1 MEESSRKLLIVEDD
15 PGLRSQLRWCFD
27 GYDVLLAENR
37 EAALAEVRRCMP
49 PIVLLDL
56 GLPPDPANASEG
68 LKALEHIRALA
79 PEAKVI
85 VVTGNDERK
94 NALQA
99 IAMGAYDFYQKP
111 VDADVL
117 RLIVDR
123 AYSLYALEQENRE
136 LLARQATTPLRGV
149 IAASPEMLRICRH
162 IEKIAPTTANVL
174 LLGESGTGKELLT
187 RALHELSPRAKGAF
201 VAINCAAIPDA
212 LLESELFGHEKG
224 AFTGAV
230 KQNRGKI
237 EYASGGTL
245 MLDEVGDLPLS
256 LQAKLLRFLQ
266 ERVIERIGGR
276 EPIPVDVRIVCATH
290 RDLSAL
296 IAEGQF
302 REDLYYRISEITVRI
317 PALRE
322 REGDVLLIA
331 RALLNNLGRTLG
343 KTRMH
348 FGLDTMRALEI
359 YQWPG
364 NVRELENRLKRAVI
378 MTESEQI
385 TAQDLEL
392 ELESGEIAANL
403 FDLRQA
409 RDQAE
414 RRAIQQALQYTEHN
428 LSRAAD
434 LLGITRP
441 TLYSLLS
448 KHQLKA
454 LKPDQA

>member
-1 MEESSRKLLIVEDD
+1 
-15 PGLRSQLRWCFD
+15 
-27 GYDVLLAENR
+27 
-37 EAALAEVRRCMP
+37 
-49 PIVLLDL
+49 
-56 GLPPDPANASEG
+56 
-68 LKALEHIRALA
+68 
-79 PEAKVI
+79 
-85 VVTGNDERK
+85 
-94 NALQA
+94 
-99 IAMGAYDFYQKP
+99 
-111 VDADVL
+111 VL

-123 AYSLYALEQENRE
+123 AYSLYVLEQENRE

-348 FGLDTMRALEI
+348 FGLDTMRALET

-364 NVRELENRLKRAVI
+364 
-378 MTESEQI
+378 M
-385 TAQDLEL
+385 
-392 ELESGEIAANL
+392 SGSWKIASSG
-403 FDLRQA
+403 R
-409 RDQAE
+409 
-414 RRAIQQALQYTEHN
+414 
-428 LSRAAD
+428 
-434 LLGITRP
+434 
-441 TLYSLLS
+441 
-448 KHQLKA
+448 
-454 LKPDQA
+454 

>member
-1 MEESSRKLLIVEDD
+1 MEQSSRKLLIVEDD
-15 PGLRSQLRWCFD
+15 PGLRSQMRWCFD
-27 GYDVLLAENR
+27 GYDVLLAEDCVT
-37 EAALAEVRRCMP
+37 ALAEVRQHTP

-68 LKALEHIRALA
+68 LKALEQIRSLA
-79 PEAKVI
+79 PETKII

-117 RLIVDR
+117 QLIVGR
-123 AYSLYALEQENRE
+123 AYNLYTLEQENRE

-149 IAASPEMLRICRH
+149 IAASPEMLRICRN
-162 IEKIAPTTANVL
+162 IEKIAPTNANVL
-174 LLGESGTGKELLT
+174 LLGESGTGKELLA
-187 RALHELSPRAKGAF
+187 RALHELSPRVHGAF

-237 EYASGGTL
+237 EYANGGTL

-276 EPIPVDVRIVCATH
+276 EPIPVDVRVVCATH

-331 RALLNNLGRTLG
+331 RVLLNTLGRTLG
-343 KTRMH
+343 KTRLN
-348 FGLDTMRALEI
+348 FGLDTVQALET

-378 MTESEQI
+378 MSESEQI
-385 TAQDLEL
+385 TVRDLEL
-392 ELESGEIAANL
+392 EPEPESGEAAVNP

-414 RRAIQQALQYTEHN
+414 RRAIQQALQYTERN
-428 LSRAAD
+428 LSRTAD

-441 TLYSLLS
+441 TLYSLLN
-448 KHQLKA
+448 KYHLKA
-454 LKPDQA
+454 

>member
-15 PGLRSQLRWCFD
+15 PGLRSQMRWCFD
-27 GYDVLLAENR
+27 GYDVLLAADR
-37 EAALAEVRRCMP
+37 ESALDEVRRWTP

-68 LKALEHIRALA
+68 LKALEQIRTLA
-79 PEAKVI
+79 PEIKVI

-111 VDADVL
+111 VDADAL
-117 RLIVDR
+117 RLIVAR
-123 AYSLYALEQENRE
+123 ADNLYMLEQENRE
-136 LLARQATTPLRGV
+136 LLTRQATTPLRGV
-149 IAASPEMLRICRH
+149 ITASPEMLGICRS
-162 IEKIAPTTANVL
+162 IEKIAPTDVNVL

-187 RALHELSPRAKGAF
+187 RALHELSPRANGAF

-237 EYASGGTL
+237 EYANGGTL
-245 MLDEVGDLPLS
+245 MLDEVGDLPLP

-266 ERVIERIGGR
+266 ERIIERIGGH
-276 EPIPVDVRIVCATH
+276 ELIPVDVRVVCATH
-290 RDLSAL
+290 RDLPAL

-302 REDLYYRISEITVRI
+302 REDLYYRISEVTVRI
-317 PALRE
+317 PALRK

-331 RALLNNLGRTLG
+331 RTLLNTLSRPLG
-343 KTRMH
+343 KGKLN
-348 FGLDTMRALEI
+348 FSLDAVQALEA
-359 YQWPG
+359 YRWPG
-364 NVRELENRLKRAVI
+364 NIRELENRLKRAVI
-378 MTESEQI
+378 MSESEQI
-385 TAQDLEL
+385 TARDMEL
-392 ELESGEIAANL
+392 EPESGEVTMTNPL
-403 FDLRQA
+403 DLRQA
-409 RDQAE
+409 RELAE

-428 LSRAAD
+428 VSRAAD

-441 TLYSLLS
+441 TLYALLN
-448 KHQLKA
+448 KYHLKV
-454 LKPDQA
+454 

>member
-1 MEESSRKLLIVEDD
+1 
-15 PGLRSQLRWCFD
+15 
-27 GYDVLLAENR
+27 
-37 EAALAEVRRCMP
+37 
-49 PIVLLDL
+49 
-56 GLPPDPANASEG
+56 
-68 LKALEHIRALA
+68 
-79 PEAKVI
+79 
-85 VVTGNDERK
+85 
-94 NALQA
+94 
-99 IAMGAYDFYQKP
+99 
-111 VDADVL
+111 
-117 RLIVDR
+117 
-123 AYSLYALEQENRE
+123 
-136 LLARQATTPLRGV
+136 
-149 IAASPEMLRICRH
+149 
-162 IEKIAPTTANVL
+162 
-174 LLGESGTGKELLT
+174 
-187 RALHELSPRAKGAF
+187 
-201 VAINCAAIPDA
+201 
-212 LLESELFGHEKG
+212 
-224 AFTGAV
+224 
-230 KQNRGKI
+230 
-237 EYASGGTL
+237 

-392 ELESGEIAANL
+392 ELESGEIAANP

-434 LLGITRP
+434 LLGIARP
-441 TLYSLLS
+441 TLYSLLN
-448 KHQLKA
+448 KYQLKA
-454 LKPDQA
+454 

>member
-27 GYDVLLAENR
+27 GYDVLLAEDR

-49 PIVLLDL
+49 SIVLLDL

-348 FGLDTMRALEI
+348 FGLDTMRALET

-414 RRAIQQALQYTEHN
+414 RRAIQQVLQYTEHN

-454 LKPDQA
+454 

>member
-27 GYDVLLAENR
+27 GYDVLLAEDR
-37 EAALAEVRRCMP
+37 ETALAEVRRCMP

-68 LKALEHIRALA
+68 LKALEHIRAMV

-123 AYSLYALEQENRE
+123 AYSLYSLEQENRE

-409 RDQAE
+409 REQAE

-454 LKPDQA
+454 